1 MKIVIDPFDKKSID
15 AALKAVQ
22 QYKRDF
28 EAKEQEFVR
37 RLAEIGVRVAQVG
50 YAVADYDGV
59 KDVVVS
65 MEKTAQGYTV
75 VASGETVGFIEFGT
89 GVKYPEWDNTGM
101 EYKPPAHGTYGKG
114 QGASAWVFLLASPI
128 CPKVGVSA
136 VQHSV
141 GLVFPNPYG
150 DPKIHRAMSNSGSV
164 TLTKK
169 VWKYIPW
176 IPNLWDLLTEARKT
190 KQLLPKLQTKTIVF
204 QSKFD
209 ELVSRRSESHL
220 KQCPNA
226 KITVL
231 ANSTHFYYT
240 GPEIRMVQQAF
251 LDACRE
257 VDV

>member
-114 QGASAWVFLLASPI
+114 QGASAWGWWFKGSEGA
-128 CPKVGVSA
+128 KARHTFG
-136 VQHSV
+136 
-141 GLVFPNPYG
+141 NP
-150 DPKIHRAMSNSGSV
+150 PAEAMLTARNEMIERV
-164 TLTKK
+164 TQIARE
-169 VWKYIPW
+169 VWK
-176 IPNLWDLLTEARKT
+176 
-190 KQLLPKLQTKTIVF
+190 
-204 QSKFD
+204 
-209 ELVSRRSESHL
+209 
-220 KQCPNA
+220 
-226 KITVL
+226 
-231 ANSTHFYYT
+231 
-240 GPEIRMVQQAF
+240 
-251 LDACRE
+251 
-257 VDV
+257 